1 MSANNKPIANP
12 GTAPP
17 PVGADK
23 TVVKA
28 INLSGGI
35 FGACP
40 AYVDVKDGKVV
51 RIRPLHYDSK
61 YDYESFNPWEMER
74 NGIKFMPTSKSCPPP
89 WGLAYKKRAY
99 SPNRVMYPMKRVDWD
114 PNGERNPQNRGS
126 SKFERVSW
134 DEATNL
140 IAAEIQRVHKEYGPL
155 AILCQCDGHSESK
168 LIHAPHGCSTLL
180 LDKMGGFTQQVRN
193 PDSWEG
199 WYWGAKH
206 VWGKGFIGNMAP
218 AENLVV
224 DMTENTELLVVQ
236 GGDLETT
243 PWGFRGQFASRLMFF
258 WQKAGMEQVYI
269 CPDVNYSCAIH
280 ADKWIPVLPN
290 TDAALQLAI
299 IYMWVTE
306 GTYNKEYVAT
316 HTVGMDKI
324 EAYVLGKVDGIPK
337 TPKWAEGKTNIPSY
351 TIKALA
357 RRWASKTTTVGH
369 YFGGGYI
376 RGPYSTE
383 PARLEVILLGMQGLG
398 KPGTHH
404 AQIAYMGMPK
414 NITWDSLNYDI
425 ANSDTSKG
433 FQEYTGTF
441 ETIRTNYPLV
451 HERVFKP
458 HRSTPQAWGKQLI
471 PKTLIEEA
479 IKKGT
484 DKSLDFWGTGGH
496 EEEPIDQMIKYTY
509 PIKKGDLRYIY
520 GHGYDKAGQL
530 QHDERDISKTYE
542 KVDYDGVPIHMVWTD
557 TPCRQTCWGDGFDI
571 GMTIR
576 SPQIEFVL
584 AQHPWLEND
593 CIYADIV
600 LPSNTYLEVDD
611 IMACVRDGEHFQA
624 MLNMKQAIPPVGE
637 SKSDFECVV
646 EIARKLKKPDGSTYE
661 NEVTNGLSVQDC
673 VEGVYKGMN
682 MDRII
687 PWEEFDE
694 KDYMVIPVSKNW
706 RKLPA
711 GLFEFYTDPVK
722 NPLPTP
728 TGKLEFCSTNLEK
741 HFPND
746 EERPPYP
753 QWIEKGITHDE
764 RLSSRRARTY
774 PLLVITNHP
783 RWRVHAQADD
793 IPWTKEAMTGKIRGY
808 DGYLYEPCW
817 INPKDAEPRGIKTGD
832 IVKVFNER
840 GIVLCGAL
848 VFERIMPGALSVD
861 HGARTDIII
870 PGKLDRGGAI
880 NLITPHGLTSKHAGG
895 QATTSFLVDVQR
907 ASMEELDTWRRENPV
922 AWNREYDRAAG
933 LKSSAWLERGNK

>member
-1 MSANNKPIANP
+1 MSETKAYP
-12 GTAPP
+12 GTHPEP
-17 PVGADK
+17 KGVDK

-40 AYVDVKDGKVV
+40 AHVDVKDGRVV

-74 NGIKFMPTSKSCPPP
+74 NGMKLRPLSKSVPPP
-89 WGLAYKKRAY
+89 WGLAYKKRTY
-99 SPNRVMYPMKRVDWD
+99 SPNRVPYPMKRVDWD
-114 PNGERNPQNRGS
+114 PNGERNTQNRGS
-126 SKFERVSW
+126 SKFVRISW
-134 DEATNL
+134 DEATDI
-140 IAAEIQRVHKEYGPL
+140 IASEIRRIEKEYGSTLP
-155 AILCQCDGHSESK
+155 ILVQGDGHSESK

-218 AENLVV
+218 AENLVN
-224 DMTENTELLVVQ
+224 DMTMNTQLLVVQ

-258 WQKAGMEQVYI
+258 WQKSGMEQVYI
-269 CPDVNYSCAIH
+269 CPDLNYSAAIH
-280 ADKWIPVLPN
+280 ANKWIPVLPN

-299 IYMWVTE
+299 IYTWVTE
-306 GTYNKEYVAT
+306 GTYDKEYVKT
-316 HTVGMDKI
+316 HAVGMDKI
-324 EAYVLGKVDGIPK
+324 EAYVLGKVDGVVK
-337 TPKWAEGKTNIPSY
+337 TPKWAEEKCGVPSY

-357 RRWASKTTTVGH
+357 RRWATRATTVGH

-376 RGPYSTE
+376 RGPYATE

-398 KPGTHH
+398 KPGQHH

-414 NITWDSLNYDI
+414 NITWDQLNYDI
-425 ANSDTSKG
+425 ANADTSKG
-433 FQEYTGTF
+433 FQEYSGTF
-441 ETIRTNYPLV
+441 ETIKAKDEELYKRIFY
-451 HERVFKP
+451 P
-458 HRSTPQAWGKQLI
+458 HRGTPQAWGKQLI

-484 DKSLDFWGTGGH
+484 DQYLEFWGTGGH
-496 EEEPIDQMIKYTY
+496 EEEPIDQVIKYTY
-509 PIKKGDLRYIY
+509 PAKKGDLRFVFGSTI
-520 GHGYDKAGQL
+520 GTKVNLKND
-530 QHDERDISKTYE
+530 DTDIPKTYE
-542 KVDYDGVPIHMVWTD
+542 KIDYDGVPIRMVWTD

-600 LPSNTYLEVDD
+600 LPTNTTLEVDD
-611 IMACVRDGEHFQA
+611 IMPCVRDGEHFQS
-624 MLNMKQAIPPVGE
+624 MLNMRKAVEPIGD
-637 SKSDFECVV
+637 SKSDFEAVV
-646 EIARKLKKPDGSTYE
+646 EIAKKLGMEEK
-661 NEVTNGLSVQDC
+661 VTIGRTVDQYI
-673 VEGVYKGMN
+673 EGVYKGMN
-682 MDRII
+682 FDMIT
-687 PWEEFDE
+687 PWEEFQE

-706 RKLPA
+706 KTLPA
-711 GLFEFYTDPVK
+711 GLYEFYMDPEK

-741 HFPND
+741 YFPND

-764 RLSSRRARTY
+764 RRSSSRARTY
-774 PLLVITNHP
+774 PLLAVTNHP

-793 IPWTKEAMTGKIRGY
+793 IPWTKETDTGKVRGF

-817 INPKDAEPRGIKTGD
+817 IHPSDAECRGIKNGD
-832 IVKVFNER
+832 IVRVYNER
-840 GIVLCGAL
+840 GSVLCGAL
-848 VFERIMPGALSVD
+848 VFERIIPGAVSID

-880 NLITPHGLTSKHAGG
+880 NTITPKGLTSRYAGG
-895 QATTSFLVDVQR
+895 QATTSFLVEVER
-907 ASMEELDTWRRENPV
+907 LSMEQYDEWKTNYPE
-922 AWNREYDRAAG
+922 AWNREYDRASG
-933 LKSSAWLERGNK
+933 LKASAWVERGCK

>member
-1 MSANNKPIANP
+1 MSEKNSPKAIP

-17 PVGADK
+17 NAGADK

-40 AYVDVKDGKVV
+40 AHVDVKDGKVV

-74 NGIKFMPTSKSCPPP
+74 NGVKFRPLSKSVPPP
-89 WGLAYKKRAY
+89 WGLAYKKRTY
-99 SPNRVMYPMKRVDWD
+99 SPNRVPYPMKRVDWD
-114 PNGERNPQNRGS
+114 PNGERNTQNRGS
-126 SKFERVSW
+126 SKFVRISW
-134 DEATNL
+134 DEATDL
-140 IAAEIQRVHKEYGPL
+140 IASEIRRLHKEYGPL
-155 AILCQCDGHSESK
+155 SILVQGDGHSESK

-218 AENLVV
+218 AENLVN
-224 DMTENTELLVVQ
+224 DMTEHTDMIVLQ
-236 GGDLETT
+236 GGDPETT
-243 PWGFRGQFASRLMFF
+243 PWGFRGQMASRLMFF
-258 WQKAGMEQVYI
+258 WNQCGIEQVYI
-269 CPDVNYSCAIH
+269 CPDLNYAAAVH
-280 ADKWIPVLPN
+280 ADKWIPILPN
-290 TDAALQLAI
+290 TDAAMQLAI
-299 IYMWVTE
+299 IYTWVVE
-306 GTYNKEYVAT
+306 GTYDKEYVAT
-316 HTVGMDKI
+316 HAVGMDKI
-324 EAYVLGKVDGIPK
+324 EDYVLGKVDGVPK
-337 TPKWAEGKTNIPSY
+337 TPKWASEKCGVPSY
-351 TIKALA
+351 TIKAMA
-357 RRWASKTTTVGH
+357 RHWAKVTTSTGH
-369 YFGGGYI
+369 YFGGGFI
-376 RGPYSTE
+376 RGPYATE
-383 PARLEVILLGMQGLG
+383 PARLECIQLGMQGLG
-398 KPGTHH
+398 KPGVHH

-414 NITWDSLNYDI
+414 NITWDQLNYDI
-425 ANSDTSKG
+425 ANSDTSRG
-433 FQEYTGTF
+433 FQEYSGTF
-441 ETIRTNYPLV
+441 ETIKQKDPEL
-451 HERVFKP
+451 HERIFNP
-458 HRSTPQAWGKQLI
+458 HRGTPQAWGKQLI

-496 EEEPIDQMIKYTY
+496 EEEPIDQCVKYTY
-509 PIKKGDLRYIY
+509 PCKKGDLRMIQ
-520 GHGYDKAGQL
+520 GSTKNKPNL
-530 QHDERDISKTYE
+530 KHDDRDLETTYE
-542 KVDYDGVPIHMVWTD
+542 KIDYDGTPIHAVWTD
-557 TPCRQTCWGDGFDI
+557 TPCRQTCWGDGFNI

-576 SPQIEFVL
+576 DPQIEFVL

-600 LPSNTYLEVDD
+600 LPANTTLEVDD
-611 IMACVRDGEHFQA
+611 VMPCVRDGEHFQS
-624 MLNMKQAIPPVGE
+624 MLNMRQAIKPVGD

-646 EIARKLKKPDGSTYE
+646 EIAKKLGMEK
-661 NEVTNGLSVQDC
+661 EVTIGRTVDQY

-682 MDRII
+682 FDKIT
-687 PWEEFDE
+687 PWEEFQE
-694 KDYMVIPVSKNW
+694 KDYMVIPVSDNW
-706 RKLPA
+706 KKLPA
-711 GLFEFYTDPVK
+711 GLYEFYMDPVN

-741 HFPND
+741 YFPND
-746 EERPPYP
+746 EERPPFP

-764 RLSSRRARTY
+764 RLSSDRARTY
-774 PLLVITNHP
+774 PLLIITNHP

-793 IPWTKEAMTGKIRGY
+793 IPWTKEAMTGKIRGF

-817 INPKDAEPRGIKTGD
+817 INPKDAEKRGIKTGD

-848 VFERIMPGALSVD
+848 VMERIMPGAVSVD

-880 NLITPHGLTSKHAGG
+880 NLITPKGLTSKHAGG

-907 ASMEELDTWRRENPV
+907 ASMAELEQWKTEYPE
-922 AWNREYDRAAG
+922 AWNREYDRASG
-933 LKSSAWLERGNK
+933 LRAAAWVEGGRQ